1 MTSQSQV
8 NNDHVYMA
16 RAIQLAKKGQYTTYP
31 NPRVG
36 CVIVKNSEVVGEG
49 YHHRAGEPH
58 AEINALLQTH
68 SVNKSAKG
76 ATAYVTLEPC
86 SHTGK
91 TPPCA
96 NALIEAGVS
105 RVVIAMQD
113 PNPRVAGQGIQ
124 RLRDAGIDVVVGAVG
139 VLETEV
145 RALNSGFIKRMEHR
159 LPWVRVKLG
168 MSLDGRTA
176 MSSGESQ
183 WITGEDAR
191 ADVQRLRAS
200 ADAILTGSGTVLAD
214 DPSLNVRASAS
225 ELGLHAEND
234 KNHENFEIH
243 QPLRVVLDS
252 ALKMS
257 PQSKMLSLEGDTLIY
272 TCSDDA
278 NKQQALEKSGA
289 IINQIKPDELGRVP
303 LKPVLQDLAKQQIN
317 EVHVEAGATLCGALL
332 QQGLVDEIVLY
343 MAPTIMGANAR
354 GLFNIPEL
362 DQMKDK
368 IDLTIQDIRAV
379 GNDWRI
385 RILLN
390 S

>member
-113 PNPRVAGQGIQ
+113 PSPRVAGQGIQ